1 MRWRVEYE
9 KGSVIKFL
17 SHLDMVRLWE
27 RLFRRSNLPL
37 QLTQGF
43 NPRLKL
49 SLGTVLPVGLWGKR
63 EYLDVELNGSFK
75 PPELQSRLQEVSPP
89 GIKVLQLKEIS
100 SVPSLM
106 SIVNA
111 SAYRISFP
119 SILKNQ
125 VSDGVKKIEQAPEIM
140 ITRRKNQRVVNIRP
154 GILNFEFFET
164 QEVLELEA
172 LVVIGNREAVRFQE
186 LLLTLVDFGLPQE
199 EMMDFWREANYI
211 RSNGNLKDPMQL

>member
-1 MRWRVEYE
+1 M
-9 KGSVIKFL
+9 
-17 SHLDMVRLWE
+17 
-27 RLFRRSNLPL
+27 
-37 QLTQGF
+37 
-43 NPRLKL
+43 
-49 SLGTVLPVGLWGKR
+49 
-63 EYLDVELNGSFK
+63 
-75 PPELQSRLQEVSPP
+75 
-89 GIKVLQLKEIS
+89 
-100 SVPSLM
+100 PSLM